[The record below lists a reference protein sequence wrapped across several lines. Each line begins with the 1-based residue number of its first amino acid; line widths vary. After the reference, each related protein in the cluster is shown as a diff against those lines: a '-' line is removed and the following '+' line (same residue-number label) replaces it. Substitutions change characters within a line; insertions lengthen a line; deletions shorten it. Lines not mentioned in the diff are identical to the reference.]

1 MITSTGLN
9 NRSLNVSTSGVN
21 PSSSGKILEFN
32 GSRYLFK
39 LDFSKSFQENSA
51 TEQKFPSVSTAK
63 GTTTEDGDLPFS
75 HALSWQRLY
84 FRNLVLVA
92 LKSDC

>member
-1 MITSTGLN
+1 MSLQVVLTQVAAV
-9 NRSLNVSTSGVN
+9 RSLNSMDPGIFSN
-21 PSSSGKILEFN
+21 LIFAILFRKIT
-32 GSRYLFK
+32 
-39 LDFSKSFQENSA
+39 A

-84 FRNLVLVA
+84 LCGFYIYVIYI
-92 LKSDC
+92 

>member
-1 MITSTGLN
+1 MRAHFYYDIIYNILLLPTSRFRKIT
-9 NRSLNVSTSGVN
+9 
-21 PSSSGKILEFN
+21 
-32 GSRYLFK
+32 
-39 LDFSKSFQENSA
+39 A

-84 FRNLVLVA
+84 FRREI
-92 LKSDC
+92 KYI

>member
-1 MITSTGLN
+1 MIVRTSLN

-21 PSSSGKILEFN
+21 PSSSVRSLNSMDPGIFSNLIFAILFRKIT
-32 GSRYLFK
+32 
-39 LDFSKSFQENSA
+39 A

-84 FRNLVLVA
+84 FRREI
-92 LKSDC
+92 K

>member
-1 MITSTGLN
+1 MIISTCLN

-21 PSSSGKILEFN
+21 PSRSCVRSLNSIDPGIFSNLILARRFRKIT
-32 GSRYLFK
+32 
-39 LDFSKSFQENSA
+39 A

-84 FRNLVLVA
+84 FRREI
-92 LKSDC
+92 KYI

>member
-1 MITSTGLN
+1 M
-9 NRSLNVSTSGVN
+9 SLQVVLTQIENC
-21 PSSSGKILEFN
+21 KIFEFN

-84 FRNLVLVA
+84 FRREI
-92 LKSDC
+92 KYI

>member
-1 MITSTGLN
+1 MKIT
-9 NRSLNVSTSGVN
+9 
-21 PSSSGKILEFN
+21 
-32 GSRYLFK
+32 
-39 LDFSKSFQENSA
+39 A

-84 FRNLVLVA
+84 FRREI
-92 LKSDC
+92 KYI